1 MAKLVF
7 SHMVSLDGFFA
18 GPGGALDRLPMGP
31 AFDRHNLELLRG
43 AGTLLFGRLT
53 FELFQ
58 DFWPRLAQ
66 DPPADD
72 PVLSEIAARVARADK
87 LVVSDGLNL
96 GADAPWRDA
105 TVLRRAQ
112 AHAGIRALKAS
123 AARDLLAYGSAR
135 LMQGLLAEG
144 LVDELRLLVANV
156 LLGEGQRLFEVAPPL
171 LRLELLEQRRL
182 AGSELVLLRYACSA
196 DA

>member
-7 SHMVSLDGFFA
+7 SHMVSLDGFCA
-18 GPGGALDRLPMGP
+18 GPGGVLDRLPMGP

-72 PVLSEIAARVARADK
+72 PVLAEIATRVARADK
-87 LVVSDGLNL
+87 LVVSDGLTL
-96 GADAPWRDA
+96 SADAPWRDA

-112 AHAGIRALKAS
+112 AHAAIRALKAS
-123 AARDLLAYGSAR
+123 APRDLLAYGSRR

-156 LLGEGQRLFEVAPPL
+156 LLGEGQRLFEVAPPP

-182 AGSELVLLRYACSA
+182 ADSELVLLRYACSA
-196 DA
+196 EA